1 LEFRNFLLAALAP
14 DDAAALT
21 PHLREVSLARS
32 QVLYEPG
39 AAVDLIYF
47 PSSACLSVVEVLE
60 DGRAV
65 ETATIGRESATAL
78 LDAMLKMPVATRMFV
93 QIAGSALTLPAAV
106 YRGRLA
112 ESPSLTQLS
121 HLHLR
126 ATVRQAEIAVA
137 CNISHPADARLARWL
152 LMTED
157 RTGSPSFPLTQEY
170 MAVMTGVQRTTVSAL
185 AAAMKKARLI
195 DYQRG
200 NITVMDQ
207 AGLRAQACEC
217 YALMED
223 QFKGLRRRPH

>member
-1 LEFRNFLLAALAP
+1 MEFRNFLLAALSP

-21 PHLREVSLARS
+21 PYLREVSLARS

-47 PSSACLSVVEVLE
+47 PSSACISIVEVLE
-60 DGRAV
+60 NGHAV

-78 LDAMLKMPVATRMFV
+78 LDVMLKLPVSTRMFV
-93 QIAGSALTLPAAV
+93 QIAGSAVTLPATA
-106 YRGRLA
+106 YRARLA
-112 ESPSLTQLS
+112 ESPTLMQLS

-126 ATVRQAEIAVA
+126 AIVRQAEISVA

-157 RTGSPSFPLTQEY
+157 RTGSGSFPLTQEY

-185 AAAMKKARLI
+185 AAAMKKAGTI
-195 DYQRG
+195 DYRRG
-200 NITVMDQ
+200 NITVADQ

-223 QFKGLRRRPH
+223 QFKGLRRHAH